1 MHGEDGILACVRYL
15 AGPSALR
22 EQGKPYCPRSRIV
35 QWKGHCSRQGTHTR
49 ISVLLAY
56 WHHLS
61 HHFLSFIPWNL
72 RLIPHDEHKLY
83 LIGGDLPIYD
93 TTPKTVL
100 DCARDGEPSPIA
112 KFVLL
117 MQEVVKLLGV
127 CVNAAART
135 RTSSVFSAHN
145 RWWYGKDYNFRL
157 HLQAS
162 PLDLASG

>member
-1 MHGEDGILACVRYL
+1 MLCYWHSTSTQRSNRWLL
-15 AGPSALR
+15 AGTR
-22 EQGKPYCPRSRIV
+22 
-35 QWKGHCSRQGTHTR
+35 TR

-162 PLDLASG
+162 PLDYASRRRKSQSDETENPFSS